1 MINIS
6 EYQNMLKLL
15 HTIILKQT
23 EGLSNADLLLQPQ
36 NGGNCMLWT
45 MAHITDNL
53 REIVKYLGAEVPA
66 EAAMLDEFGYGSD
79 PVKGP
84 AEGLPTK
91 EGLLALY
98 ATLQQAALARLDG
111 MSMADFEAQV
121 PMHGSPAR
129 RGWAAFFSIFHHAY
143 HVGQLEQ
150 LRNLAGRTEKVI

>member
-23 EGLSNADLLLQPQ
+23 EGLSDADLLLQPQ

-98 ATLQQAALARLDG
+98 TTLQQAALARVLLDFPSRLSRWPAG
-111 MSMADFEAQV
+111 TAAQ
-121 PMHGSPAR
+121 PCRPDRKGYLGLDHAR
-129 RGWAAFFSIFHHAY
+129 
-143 HVGQLEQ
+143 
-150 LRNLAGRTEKVI
+150 

>member
-6 EYQNMLKLL
+6 EYQDMLKLL

-66 EAAMLDEFGYGSD
+66 EAAMLDEVGDGSD

-84 AEGLPTK
+84 AEGLPT
-91 EGLLALY
+91 
-98 ATLQQAALARLDG
+98 
-111 MSMADFEAQV
+111 
-121 PMHGSPAR
+121 
-129 RGWAAFFSIFHHAY
+129 
-143 HVGQLEQ
+143 
-150 LRNLAGRTEKVI
+150 